1 MYTALI
7 VLIVIAAVLLVLIV
21 LAQNSKGG
29 GLATNLSAGAQF
41 GGVAEQKSKLENYT
55 WGLVITMAVLSIIAS
70 VSYSNQDNA
79 QESGARNLLINQGTS
94 TSMPSSTSAQGN
106 TIEAAPADATPA
118 E

>member
-1 MYTALI
+1 MYTAII

-29 GLATNLSAGAQF
+29 GLASNLSAGSQF

-55 WGLVITMAVLSIIAS
+55 WGLVIFIAVCSIIAS
-70 VSYSNQDNA
+70 VAHGGASDRQE
-79 QESGARNLLINQGTS
+79 ESGVKDRMTQ
-94 TSMPSSTSAQGN
+94 Q
-106 TIEAAPADATPA
+106 AAPSMFQDTPAATETPA

>member
-29 GLATNLSAGAQF
+29 GLASNLSAGSQF

-55 WGLVITMAVLSIIAS
+55 WGLVIFIAVLSIIAS
-70 VSYSNQDNA
+70 VTHGNSSSEQQSGVMDRMNQ
-79 QESGARNLLINQGTS
+79 Q
-94 TSMPSSTSAQGN
+94 
-106 TIEAAPADATPA
+106 AAPTMYQDAPA
-118 E
+118 GNSAE

>member
-21 LAQNSKGG
+21 LVQNSKGG

-55 WGLVITMAVLSIIAS
+55 WGLVIAIAVLSIVAS
-70 VSYSNQDNA
+70 ITAGKGSTVQT
-79 QESGARNLLINQGTS
+79 ESGVSTHLNQNTIPA
-94 TSMPSSTSAQGN
+94 MPSIPTAPEAQ
-106 TIEAAPADATPA
+106 PAQ
-118 E
+118 